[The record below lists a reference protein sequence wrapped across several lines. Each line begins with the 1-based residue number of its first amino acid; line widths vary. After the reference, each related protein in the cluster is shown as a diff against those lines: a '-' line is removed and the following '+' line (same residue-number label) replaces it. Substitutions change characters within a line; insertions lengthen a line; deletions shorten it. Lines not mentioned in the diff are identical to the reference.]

1 MRVIPSAFLALCLA
15 LGTASLATAAEL
27 PQPNPAQPHLGQG
40 VAASGAAYSGGLA
53 AGAAGATDG
62 AAPGGGATDNGGDS
76 GSGGQ
81 GTEPGT
87 GPGTSPSQSAS
98 QSAAPAQ
105 GEGTGQ
111 EGQLPAPTVSAT
123 PGGTGDASATPS
135 QAASAGSSASGA
147 PGSSASAAPGSSAS
161 ASASA
166 ATSASASASA
176 APSAASATP
185 SAPAGRAPAALA
197 SAGQGGVRRFA
208 GSDGPATRAALLRE
222 LFPSGAD
229 TVILVAKSDEGAL
242 AEAAA
247 LAGQLKAAF
256 LPVGAALSAAE
267 AAELKALAPLS
278 VLTVGASAQVAA
290 GVKEATGLTPTALGL
305 ADYLALLPNAKEI
318 VAASG
323 AVDAASGAALA
334 ARQGAIL
341 LSRPLE
347 AGAAAALAQRG
358 VERVTVVGGHS
369 TQSAA
374 LRAALPQ
381 AAFTHLTGSDRV
393 ETAVK
398 VARAGKSTS
407 GAAVV
412 VPALPAA
419 EMLDAAYLAA
429 LTGAPLVHTSSSC
442 LPTASA
448 AFLRESNV
456 GTRLLYGRVDQAGT
470 AAATL
475 PCGVMHDVAAGRY
488 KGDDA
493 TGTSIALSKAAYGSG
508 VHTVVLV
515 GRNGVP
521 DGPAAAPLATRLG
534 GPVLVTGSKAMSAA
548 LLAELRRLAPSRILV
563 LGSANSVSE
572 HVLGQ
577 ARQVAPTQRVAG
589 ANRQGTADAV
599 AALFGRAQ
607 TAYVVGGNAMPDSI
621 PASVAAARVDA
632 PVLLAGG
639 NEGALV
645 ERLRKLGVRNV
656 VVVGG
661 TSHVSAAL
669 ASRIARET
677 GAQVSRQSGADR
689 FATARNVAAN
699 IHGATRYTFVGHNAQ
714 IDALA
719 VSPIAA
725 QLAMPVLYAGHHC
738 QTRDHLDF
746 VKSRGYKGRI
756 LLGGGKSLSTE
767 QAYYV
772 CGSLQGVP
780 QNVSTC
786 EPNLAGF
793 RSTLPAAI
801 RPWCPPAGLLAPTT
815 RVTPISG
822 GQVLYPGWNGTKVSL
837 AQKALG
843 LGSRWETMDATTI
856 SAVRSF
862 QARRGLP
869 VTGNVDQRTWN
880 ALGTGYPFTI
890 DAWQTQPRLGA
901 RATRSE
907 RIETMIAFAMEQ
919 RGSEYTWGGAGPY
932 QLGYDC
938 SGLVL
943 QALYAAGLDPQ
954 PINVMA
960 HQWPEYRT
968 SRELGG
974 HPRMQRLPFSQ
985 RQRGDL
991 IFYHNGRGVID
1002 HVTIY
1007 LGDGKMIEAGGIA
1020 LDTHVTSLRWTN
1032 YYPTVVRPF
1041 P

>member
-1 MRVIPSAFLALCLA
+1 MGNFCNMRVLPSAFLALCLA
-15 LGTASLATAAEL
+15 LGTASLATAAEA
-27 PQPNPAQPHLGQG
+27 PTPRQTQTIPTTAPGTA
-40 VAASGAAYSGGLA
+40 A
-53 AGAAGATDG
+53 AGAATQS
-62 AAPGGGATDNGGDS
+62 APADS
-76 GSGGQ
+76 GDTPEEGARDAG
-81 GTEPGT
+81 E
-87 GPGTSPSQSAS
+87 SPAS
-98 QSAAPAQ
+98 QSAEPS
-105 GEGTGQ
+105 GQ
-111 EGQLPAPTVSAT
+111 AT
-123 PGGTGDASATPS
+123 QPGASAQPEEPAESGRATEAATAAQSQTPS
-135 QAASAGSSASGA
+135 ASPSVSPEATASTSASTSASAGS
-147 PGSSASAAPGSSAS
+147 P
-161 ASASA
+161 
-166 ATSASASASA
+166 
-176 APSAASATP
+176 TP
-185 SAPAGRAPAALA
+185 SVTPTAPAGRAPAAIA
-197 SAGQGGVRRFA
+197 GAGQSGVRRIA
-208 GSDGPATRAALLRE
+208 GPDGPSTRAALVRE
-222 LFPSGAD
+222 LFPGGAD
-229 TVILVAKSDEGAL
+229 TVVLAAANDEAAL

-256 LPVGAALSAAE
+256 VPVGTSLSAAQ

-278 VLTVGASAQVAA
+278 VLTVGVTSQVGTA
-290 GVKEATGLTPTALGL
+290 VKQNTGITPVALSH
-305 ADYLALLPNAKEI
+305 ADYLTLLPAAKA
-318 VAASG
+318 VVSASG
-323 AVDAASGAALA
+323 AVDAAAAAALA

-341 LSRPLE
+341 LARPVD
-347 AGAAAALAQRG
+347 AAAATALAQRG
-358 VERVTVVGGHS
+358 VDRVTLVGGS
-369 TQSAA
+369 SAA
-374 LRAALPQ
+374 AHALRTALPQ
-381 AAFTHLTGSDRV
+381 ASFTHLTGPNRV
-393 ETAVK
+393 DTAVK
-398 VARAGKSTS
+398 VARAAS
-407 GAAVV
+407 GPHPAAVV
-412 VPALPAA
+412 VPNLPAA
-419 EMLDAAYLAA
+419 EMVDAAYLAA
-429 LTGAPLVHTSSSC
+429 LTGAPLLHTSASC
-442 LPTASA
+442 LPTGTASY
-448 AFLRESNV
+448 LREANV
-456 GTRLLYGRVDQAGT
+456 GTRLLYGRLDQAGS
-470 AAATL
+470 AAAAL
-475 PCGVMHDVAAGRY
+475 PCGTLREVANGRY

-493 TGTSIALSKAAYGSG
+493 TGTSISLSKAAFGSR
-508 VHTVVLV
+508 VNTVVLV

-534 GPVLVTGSKAMSAA
+534 GPVLVTGSKAMSGA
-548 LLAELRRLAPSRILV
+548 LIDELRRLAPARILV

-572 HVLGQ
+572 RVVNQ
-577 ARQVAPTQRVAG
+577 ARQIAPVTRVAG
-589 ANRQGTADAV
+589 TNRQGTADAV
-599 AALFGRAQ
+599 AAQFGRAQ
-607 TAYVVGGNAMPDSI
+607 TAYVVGANAMPDSI

-639 NEGALV
+639 NESALV
-645 ERLRKLGVRNV
+645 DRLRKLGVRNV

-669 ASRIARET
+669 VNRISRET
-677 GAQVSRQSGADR
+677 GAQVSRHSGADR

-699 IHGATRYTFVGHNAQ
+699 IHGAARYTFVGAQAQ

-725 QLAMPVLYAGHHC
+725 QLAMPVLYAGQHC
-738 QTRDHLDF
+738 LTRAHLDF
-746 VKSRGYKGRI
+746 VKSRGYTGRI
-756 LLGGGKSLSTE
+756 LLGGGKSLSSE

-780 QNVSTC
+780 ENVSTC
-786 EPNLAGF
+786 EPHLAGF
-793 RSTLPAAI
+793 RATLPQNI
-801 RPWCPPAGLLAPTT
+801 RPWCPQQGLLGPTT
-815 RVTPISG
+815 SITPING

-837 AQKALG
+837 TQKALG
-843 LGSRWETMDATTI
+843 LGSRWETMDSTTV

-890 DAWQTQPRLGA
+890 DAWQTKPRLGA
-901 RATRSE
+901 RATRSQ

-960 HQWPEYRT
+960 HQWPDYRT
-968 SRELGG
+968 SRELGS

-991 IFYHNGRGVID
+991 IFYHNGYGVID

-1032 YYPTVVRPF
+1032 YFPTVVRPF